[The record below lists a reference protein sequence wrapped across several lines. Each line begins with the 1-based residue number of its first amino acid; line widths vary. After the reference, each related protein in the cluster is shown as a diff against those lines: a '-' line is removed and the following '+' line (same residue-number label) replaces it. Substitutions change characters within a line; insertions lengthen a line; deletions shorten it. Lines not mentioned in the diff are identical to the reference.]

1 LGVDSLDAGID
12 VGLLILV
19 DPAGWDPFG
28 QPVSIHLAGPAFL
41 QEMGVVVSA
50 EQQGQIANT
59 SLNVPGAVSAGTAFL
74 AH

>member
-1 LGVDSLDAGID
+1 
-12 VGLLILV
+12 LV

-50 EQQGQIANT
+50 EQGQIANT